1 MEKTWFGNL
10 KYNGNLTVSTIVYL
24 QQGTTNNKLTKFFL
38 VLSDA
43 RISCSA
49 VLKSSIVG
57 TCGKSGASLKSWH
70 IFWMVS
76 SILAKLIQHFS
87 LKPFKNRKS
96 DKQICLIT
104 TNQWLSSIFNQ
115 FSHLIQIVQDKM
127 NKKKTSS
134 DFRMTDIKFIYVNW
148 NIL

>member
-1 MEKTWFGNL
+1 MVTWL
-10 KYNGNLTVSTIVYL
+10 YL
-24 QQGTTNNKLTKFFL
+24 QLSIYNKEQPITNLLNLSWYFPMLVSLVPQYWNLPSLVPAENLGLIKILTYIL
-38 VLSDA
+38 DG
-43 RISCSA
+43 IQY
-49 VLKSSIVG
+49 
-57 TCGKSGASLKSWH
+57 
-70 IFWMVS
+70 
-76 SILAKLIQHFS
+76 LAKLIQHFS

-115 FSHLIQIVQDKM
+115 FSHLIQIVQHKM